1 MTSLLPCVG
10 ILIVTKKKVKEELKK
25 PDVVLVTI
33 GRAVTWAKEHARLC
47 VIGAIVVVIA
57 GLAVTAWGVYQARE
71 DDKLQY
77 QLAEGIRSFEEYN
90 VNGGD
95 DSLKKAESIFKGLST
110 TGARGVSDIAK
121 LYLGKIY
128 YIRGKAEDAKA
139 TYLDVKNRS
148 SNGTLRKLAEAA
160 LQFTGVPA
168 K

>member
-1 MTSLLPCVG
+1 M
-10 ILIVTKKKVKEELKK
+10 TKKKVKEELKK
-25 PDVVLVTI
+25 PDFVLVTI

-57 GLAVTAWGVYQARE
+57 GLAVMGWRIYQARE

-77 QLAEGIRSFEEYN
+77 QLAEGIGSFQEYN
-90 VNGGD
+90 VNGSN
-95 DSLKKAESIFKGLST
+95 DSLKQAESIFKGLST
-110 TGARGVSDIAK
+110 TGPRGVSDIAK

-128 YIRGKAEDAKA
+128 YIRGKVEDARA
-139 TYLDVKNRS
+139 VYLDVKNRS

-160 LQFTGVPA
+160 LQFTGAPA